1 MNITHKKAKQCVLD
15 KANIEI
21 VVVIAIVV
29 TIVVTIV
36 TIVDNKDVINYLYIG
51 VIHSPSIVTGIIGA
65 HVNVFHI
72 HVVVTNVNNLPSIWV
87 LLAVGRA
94 VWIGAKDVTNAR

>member
-1 MNITHKKAKQCVLD
+1 VNITQKKAKQYVLD

-21 VVVIAIVV
+21 VVVVIAIVV

-36 TIVDNKDVINYLYIG
+36 DNKDVINYLYIR
-51 VIHSPSIVTGIIGA
+51 VIHSPSIVAGIIGA
-65 HVNVFHI
+65 QVNVFHI